1 MMEVRMARR
10 KLTAEEMAAK
20 VAKMKATKAANKAKA
35 LETLGLKTERKKVR
49 RVRKMTEE
57 QKVAATLRLAK
68 ARANRGPSQ
77 NKLIDESVRNLPDDN
92 PLSLKNVRDWIKEN
106 KLLLQSIKAFKD
118 SKESKERDQY
128 NKVQTYVS
136 NLESYLRDGMYRDH
150 KYGAQMQN
158 TIKMVVTHMAYYK
171 DGTPKRTVGFVY
183 PDIGMYT
190 KEMAEQND

>member
-1 MMEVRMARR
+1 MARR

-35 LETLGLKTERKKVR
+35 LETLGLKTERKKIR
-49 RVRKMTEE
+49 RTRKMTEE
-57 QKVAATLRLAK
+57 QKVAARNRLAK

-92 PLSLKNVRDWIKEN
+92 PLSLKNVRSWIKEN

-128 NKVQTYVS
+128 NRVQTYVS
-136 NLESYLRDGMYRDH
+136 NLEAYLRDGLYRDH
-150 KYGAQMQN
+150 KYGSQMQN

-171 DGTPKRTVGFVY
+171 DGTPKRTVGYVY

-190 KEMAEQND
+190 KEMAEQDA

>member
-1 MMEVRMARR
+1 MARR

-35 LETLGLKTERKKVR
+35 LETLGLKTERKKIR
-49 RVRKMTEE
+49 RTRKMTEK
-57 QKVAATLRLAK
+57 QKAAARDRLAK

-92 PLSLKNVRDWIKEN
+92 PLSLKNVRSWIKEN

-128 NKVQTYVS
+128 NRVQTYVS
-136 NLESYLRDGMYRDH
+136 NLEAYLRDGLYRDH
-150 KYGAQMQN
+150 KYGSQMQN

-171 DGTPKRTVGFVY
+171 DGTPKRTVGYVY

-190 KEMAEQND
+190 KEMAEQDA

>member
-1 MMEVRMARR
+1 MARR